1 MGRIWIVAGALAGCL
16 AVALSAWAA
25 HAAAVAPPET
35 AHRLGQALTMQGWHA
50 LALVATGLLAERRA
64 GWAPHVAGGAFL
76 LGMVLFCG
84 AVWSVALTGQ
94 SWGRLAPTGGTL
106 LMLGW
111 LALAV
116 AAWRRSSDD
125 TLPPLRR

>member
-1 MGRIWIVAGALAGCL
+1 MVAGALAGCL
-16 AVALSAWAA
+16 AVGLSAWAA
-25 HAAAVAPPET
+25 HAPAAAEPVT

-50 LALVATGLLAERRA
+50 LALLGTGLLAERRT
-64 GWAPHVAGGAFL
+64 GWAAHVAGGAFL
-76 LGMVLFCG
+76 LGMALFCG

-94 SWGRLAPTGGTL
+94 SWGRLAPAGGTL

-116 AAWRRSSDD
+116 AALGRSRDD
-125 TLPPLRR
+125 TLPAPPR